1 MDDVSDLAL
10 FRYTDSEHLGGE
22 LSRVDALFV
31 WDFLSTAIEGCWPE
45 SADARRNIRW
55 VHIAAAGVDT
65 LMFPAL
71 RNSETVVT
79 NSRGVFD
86 SAIAEFVLGTVLAF
100 AKGLPESLW
109 LQSRRK
115 WRHRETERIAG
126 SRALVVGTGSVG
138 RSIARLLVA
147 AGMCVS
153 GIGRCAR
160 GEDPDFG
167 RVHSSRAL
175 AQYLPWA
182 DYVVSVTPL
191 TETTR
196 GMFGAGA
203 FAAMKPTARL
213 INVGRGATVVTDD
226 LVDALRE
233 GAIAGAALD
242 VVETEPLP
250 SESALWGMPGALISP
265 HMAGDVVGWR
275 EDLAN
280 LFRCN
285 LQRWV
290 DERPLRNVVDKARGY

>member
-1 MDDVSDLAL
+1 MDELSDLAL
-10 FRYTDSEHLGGE
+10 FRYTDSEHLGGA
-22 LSRVDALFV
+22 LRTVDALFV
-31 WDFLSTAIEGCWPE
+31 WDFLSTAIEGSWPE
-45 SADARRNIRW
+45 GADGGRNIRW

-71 RNSETVVT
+71 RDSETVVT

-86 SAIAEFVLGTVLAF
+86 SAIAEFVLGSVLAF
-100 AKGLPESLW
+100 AKGVPESLW

-115 WRHRETERIAG
+115 WRHRETERVAG

-138 RSIARLLVA
+138 RSIARSLAA
-147 AGMCVS
+147 AGMYVS

-167 RVHSSRAL
+167 CVYSSSAL
-175 AQYLPWA
+175 GQHLPWA

-213 INVGRGATVVTDD
+213 INVGRGATVVTED

-233 GAIAGAALD
+233 GTIAGAALD
-242 VVETEPLP
+242 VMETEPLP
-250 SESALWGMPGALISP
+250 PESPLWEMPGTLISP
-265 HMAGDVVGWR
+265 HMAGDVFGWR

-285 LQRWV
+285 LQRWL
-290 DERPLRNVVDKARGY
+290 EARPLRNVVDKARGY